1 MVLWSW
7 CMVPGGARFGVM
19 GDGWRKWRVAKI
31 EMAGIPPSH
40 RHATST
46 ITTVV
51 DNIYT
56 TRRPLTH
63 HQPPHIFIHPNT
75 MMSEVSSRR
84 LLVDMDRRPP
94 RGMKRSLTATILTI
108 TVAAPPMLSCAFS
121 LVPLPLSHLPPHLGQ
136 HASARTRTTCN
147 AKLDKIASSFDLNK
161 ILSSE
166 KEFSSFDDDALTSGK
181 KKNKLKE
188 QMRQQRQEMQQLK
201 KKNRDKNS
209 SRTNENIL
217 HNGRDFDDDT
227 LDVDSRTEYENLIQN
242 ISFSAYEIP
251 SSVDGRRI
259 DAVLVELLNNECD
272 DKGQTSSLSI
282 SRTQCGTLL
291 SNKCVFVVP
300 PEDAH
305 IFRNA
310 LNAHYDNESDATAV
324 PRVLIEQHCSP
335 IQRKSHILESQSI
348 LVYPTR
354 ESLFPTSSSSSTLLS
369 NLVPPAEIIAQKIPL
384 DILYE
389 DEHMIVINKQAGIVV

>member
-1 MVLWSW
+1 MD
-7 CMVPGGARFGVM
+7 R
-19 GDGWRKWRVAKI
+19 
-31 EMAGIPPSH
+31 
-40 RHATST
+40 
-46 ITTVV
+46 
-51 DNIYT
+51 
-56 TRRPLTH
+56 
-63 HQPPHIFIHPNT
+63 QPPR
-75 MMSEVSSRR
+75 S
-84 LLVDMDRRPP
+84 
-94 RGMKRSLTATILTI
+94 MKRSLAATILAI
-108 TVAAPPMLSCAFS
+108 TVVAPPMISCAFS
-121 LVPLPLSHLPPHLGQ
+121 PVPLSHRPPPPPGQ

-147 AKLDKIASSFDLNK
+147 AKLDRIASSFDLDS

-166 KEFSSFDDDALTSGK
+166 KEFSPSDDDDLTSGK
-181 KKNKLKE
+181 KKNKMKE
-188 QMRQQRQEMQQLK
+188 QMRKQRQEMQQLK
-201 KKNRDKNS
+201 KMNRDKKS
-209 SRTNENIL
+209 SSTNDNIL
-217 HNGRDFDDDT
+217 RNGRDFDDDT
-227 LDVDSRTEYENLIQN
+227 FEVDSRTEYENLIQN

-251 SSVDGRRI
+251 SSVEGRRI

-272 DKGQTSSLSI
+272 DKGQTSLLSI

-335 IQRKSHILESQSI
+335 ILRKSHILESQSI
-348 LVYPTR
+348 LLYPTR
-354 ESLFPTSSSSSTLLS
+354 ESLIPTSSSSSSSTLLS

>member
-1 MVLWSW
+1 
-7 CMVPGGARFGVM
+7 
-19 GDGWRKWRVAKI
+19 
-31 EMAGIPPSH
+31 
-40 RHATST
+40 
-46 ITTVV
+46 
-51 DNIYT
+51 
-56 TRRPLTH
+56 
-63 HQPPHIFIHPNT
+63 
-75 MMSEVSSRR
+75 
-84 LLVDMDRRPP
+84 
-94 RGMKRSLTATILTI
+94 MKRSLTATILTI

-161 ILSSE
+161 ILPSE

-242 ISFSAYEIP
+242 ISFSAHEIP